1 MTDLT
6 VLLAS
11 DSFKGSASSA
21 EIAELLEQGVRRVV
35 PECVTK
41 AYAIADGGEG
51 TVAAVVTACGGEYRT
66 ARVIGPLGDEV
77 FARYGL
83 IGDAAVIEV
92 AQSSGIT
99 LIEQNHGNALRAS
112 SYGVGQLILDALDC
126 NVKRIYVG
134 LGGSATSDGGAGMAQ
149 ALGVRLLN
157 EQGNPISRGL
167 LGLDELFRIDCSG
180 IDSRITD
187 VEIVAL
193 TDVCNPLVGA
203 EGAVSVYGPQKGIER
218 DQVMMLDGWMKRYAS
233 LITESTGRDVSGLP
247 GAGAAG
253 GLGAALVAF
262 CGARITSGIDTLLD
276 LIGLE
281 QALDDVD
288 LVITGEGRMDA
299 QSVQGKAPIGVA
311 KLAKRHGK
319 PVIAVVGSRAD
330 DLGDVYAKGIDVV
343 VSAVTQP
350 ATLDECL
357 QRVRVSVPIAAET
370 AVRAFLLG
378 RSQ

>member
-21 EIAELLEQGVRRVV
+21 EIAQLLEQGVRRVV

-41 AYAIADGGEG
+41 TYSIADGGEG
-51 TVAAVVTACGGEYRT
+51 TVAAVVTACAGEYRT
-66 ARVIGPLGDEV
+66 ARVTGPLGDEV

-99 LIEQNHGNALRAS
+99 LIEQNHSNALHAS
-112 SYGVGQLILDALDC
+112 SYGVGQLILDALKR

-157 EQGNPISRGL
+157 DQGNSISRGL
-167 LGLDELFRIDCSG
+167 SGLGELSHIDCSG
-180 IDSRITD
+180 IDPRIAD

-193 TDVCNPLVGA
+193 TDVCNPLVGT
-203 EGAVSVYGPQKGIER
+203 EGAVTVYGPQKGIDR
-218 DQVMMLDGWMKRYAS
+218 DCVAMLDGWMKRYAS
-233 LITESTGRDVSGLP
+233 LIAESTGQDVSNLP

-253 GLGAALVAF
+253 GLGAALTAF
-262 CGARITSGIDTLLD
+262 CNARITSGIDTLLG

-330 DLGDVYAKGIDVV
+330 DLGDVYARGIDVV
-343 VSAVTQP
+343 ISTVTEP

-357 QRVRVSVPIAAET
+357 QRVRVSVPMAAET